1 MPPRLLLIAIAL
13 LAIISIGCAPPAPIA
28 TPDPFG
34 DQAPPAPAC
43 PDGKCPSGTDGGGIE
58 ISNAAPLAPINY
70 LAATESKSADPFA
83 CPTCPNV
90 FRPAPMPMASPPA
103 SMPMIAPA
111 IAPPASMP
119 MAPPASPAPKSL
131 DASNRHP
138 LTGEPLP
145 SGVRVVAIDGK
156 PVDASPAPKS
166 PPASSPV
173 PAIGD
178 QANAA
183 DIPKGGEIKHGAF
196 RCERCGRA
204 TVGRQWKEIWA
215 DDGTSLL
222 CLCRSCYEST
232 TPTEREDVLRRFAA
246 RTKIDLAN
254 PAVEAAIKSA
264 AAGD

>member
-1 MPPRLLLIAIAL
+1 MPPRLLLIAIAI
-13 LAIISIGCAPPAPIA
+13 LAIISIGCAPPAPVA

-43 PDGKCPSGTDGGGIE
+43 PDGKCPAGTDGGGIE
-58 ISNAAPLAPINY
+58 ISNAAPLSPVNY
-70 LAATESKSADPFA
+70 LAANEPKSADPFA

-90 FRPAPMPMASPPA
+90 FRPAPMPMAPPA
-103 SMPMIAPA
+103 PMP
-111 IAPPASMP
+111 SMP
-119 MAPPASPAPKSL
+119 MAPPAPKSL
-131 DASNRHP
+131 DGSNLHP

-156 PVDASPAPKS
+156 PVDNSPAPKS
-166 PPASSPV
+166 PPASSPI

-196 RCERCGRA
+196 RCELCGRA

-232 TPTEREDVLRRFAA
+232 TPSQREEVLRRFAA

>member
-1 MPPRLLLIAIAL
+1 MNRLALHALLAIAL
-13 LAIISIGCAPPAPIA
+13 LAALSVGCVAPAPVA

-34 DQAPPAPAC
+34 DQSAPAPAC
-43 PDGKCPSGTDGGGIE
+43 PDGKCPAGTDGTGIE
-58 ISNAAPLAPINY
+58 ISNASPIAPINY
-70 LAATESKSADPFA
+70 LAATESKSADPFT
-83 CPTCPNV
+83 CPTCPNI
-90 FRPAPMPMASPPA
+90 FRPAPMPI
-103 SMPMIAPA
+103 IAPA
-111 IAPPASMP
+111 PMP
-119 MAPPASPAPKSL
+119 MAPPAPKSL
-131 DASNRHP
+131 DGSNRHP

-166 PPASSPV
+166 PPASAPI

-222 CLCRSCYEST
+222 CLCRTCYDTT
-232 TPTEREDVLRRFAA
+232 TPAQREDVLRRFAA
-246 RTKIDLAN
+246 RTKIDLDNA
-254 PAVEAAIKSA
+254 AVEAAIKSA